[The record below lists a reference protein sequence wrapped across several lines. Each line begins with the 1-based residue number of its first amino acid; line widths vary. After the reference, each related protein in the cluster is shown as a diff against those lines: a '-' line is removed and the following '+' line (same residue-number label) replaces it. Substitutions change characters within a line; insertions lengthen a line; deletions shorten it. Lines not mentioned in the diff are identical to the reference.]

1 MSQSQVF
8 NTDKKLISLSRLA
21 HSSKP
26 AAAAEYGMMGWTD
39 GHRDR
44 QTDARQFQEA
54 RTANSFYRTL
64 SHHVGTRADSLV
76 TKYKTHSTLHRES
89 KKQDTKLLP
98 ITSV

>member
-21 HSSKP
+21 HSNKP

-54 RTANSFYRTL
+54 RTANSFYTEL
-64 SHHVGTRADSLV
+64 FLTMSALEPTVW
-76 TKYKTHSTLHRES
+76 
-89 KKQDTKLLP
+89 
-98 ITSV
+98 